1 MSGGEIVPI
10 IYLVVALAVA
20 AWFIVASRSGKPA
33 AQPREFVTMTDP
45 EDENRH
51 TLHLAGSP
59 GETFTFLR
67 PTGYELADWITPPL
81 VLKFRGPHGDVFT
94 AQMGDTL
101 VREGAYPG
109 ALVYVERRA

>member
-1 MSGGEIVPI
+1 MTGGEIVP
-10 IYLVVALAVA
+10 VAFLLIAVGMFVWFVA
-20 AWFIVASRSGKPA
+20 ACRPEKPA
-33 AQPREFVTMTDP
+33 VQPRKFVTMTDP

-51 TLHLAGSP
+51 TLHLTGSP
-59 GETFTFLR
+59 AETFMFLR

-109 ALVYVERRA
+109 ALVHVERGA